1 MIGMCVMTK
10 ILMNSRL
17 IAAVDY
23 DHSSGNLEIEFRS
36 GKIVPYSNIPEQ
48 IYQNLI
54 NADSPGSYYRHH
66 ILERGPRPYTRSG
79 G

>member
-1 MIGMCVMTK
+1 MEK
-10 ILMNSRL
+10 ILVNSRL
-17 IAAVDY
+17 ISAVRY
-23 DHSSGNLEIEFRS
+23 DSSLARLEIEFKS
-36 GKIVPYSNIPEQ
+36 GRVVPYSDIPEQ
-48 IYQNLI
+48 VYKNLI

>member
-1 MIGMCVMTK
+1 MEK
-10 ILMNSRL
+10 ILVNSRL
-17 IAAVDY
+17 ISAVRY
-23 DHSSGNLEIEFRS
+23 DSSLARLEIEFKS
-36 GKIVPYSNIPEQ
+36 GRIVPYSDIPEQ
-48 IYQNLI
+48 VYKNLI